1 MIFSLI
7 VWYMYILNCQL
18 NSLFDSEMKVKQ
30 VTQVLK
36 QDILTPKRGVLTTYS
51 NEETQN
57 KHKYIIINGSQ
68 GGICVQFERENKI
81 TLY

>member
-1 MIFSLI
+1 
-7 VWYMYILNCQL
+7 
-18 NSLFDSEMKVKQ
+18 
-30 VTQVLK
+30 VLK
-36 QDILTPKRGVLTTYS
+36 QDILTPKRCVLTTYS

-57 KHKYIIINGSQ
+57 KHTYIIINGSQ

>member
-1 MIFSLI
+1 
-7 VWYMYILNCQL
+7 
-18 NSLFDSEMKVKQ
+18 
-30 VTQVLK
+30 VLK
-36 QDILTPKRGVLTTYS
+36 QNILTPNRCTLTTHS

-57 KHKYIIINGSQ
+57 KHTYIIINGSQ